1 MGRQKPEHTARLQ
14 QMPRHRLRIKD
25 FPLIIRPTLHPEI
38 IPKIPLSPPPPR
50 RIIQQS
56 PRPSPAES
64 ARVVVVL
71 MVVVR
76 RGAGRRLVGLLG
88 EGLVVRRGVEPR
100 IRAVRRGGLRVG
112 RGGGADRDQ
121 QRCGTQDRAGDEVA
135 NCVGAVGVGVLVCGH
150 ELIVAG

>member
-1 MGRQKPEHTARLQ
+1 MAKLNQA
-14 QMPRHRLRIKD
+14 
-25 FPLIIRPTLHPEI
+25 
-38 IPKIPLSPPPPR
+38 IP
-50 RIIQQS
+50 
-56 PRPSPAES
+56 AAS

-88 EGLVVRRGVEPR
+88 ECLVVRRGVEPR

-121 QRCGTQDRAGDEVA
+121 QRCGTGIAPAMRRRIA
-135 NCVGAVGVGVLVCGH
+135 LVR
-150 ELIVAG
+150 LALVFLFVVIN